1 MWIALIIS
9 DQLFL
14 IIMSF
19 LLFRFFD
26 ITKFLGINK
35 IEKLNGSLGIMLDDI
50 VAGTYTLIIVFFIKI
65 FLLFMAE
72 REPLILILLKLP
84 IKAAEL
90 ILYVIGLVAHL
101 PFYCYLAL
109 MKVNHIL

>member
-1 MWIALIIS
+1 MTNSLILLVIILILAFVSLNIKFEENGIENKDPSFVVIDEFVGMWISLIVS

-14 IIMSF
+14 IILSF

-50 VAGTYTLIIVFFIKI
+50 VAGIYTLIIVILIKI
-65 FLLFMAE
+65 FL
-72 REPLILILLKLP
+72 
-84 IKAAEL
+84 
-90 ILYVIGLVAHL
+90 V
-101 PFYCYLAL
+101 
-109 MKVNHIL
+109 